1 MRVRE
6 LRCWKMEQTMKTI
19 WGFLKMGVPKT
30 MGFSIPIFQNDLI
43 LDDLVGTPIL
53 GPLCMGMGQKLRT
66 YPKMGW
72 STPKTAKKSLVMLCW
87 SESGRQVYLKIQGL
101 NYRDP

>member
-1 MRVRE
+1 MRFRE

-30 MGFSIPIFQNDLI
+30 MGLSTKIFQNDLI

-53 GPLCMGMGQKLRT
+53 GPLCMGMGQQLRT
-66 YPKMGW
+66 YPEIGW
-72 STPKTAKKSLVMLCW
+72 STLKTAKKSLVML
-87 SESGRQVYLKIQGL
+87 V
-101 NYRDP
+101 